1 MGIENFFEEENSSEQ
16 ELNFDVKRYLR
27 GIYKRKWI
35 VSGIFFLITIPLLLY
50 IKSQP
55 PEYEAYTWIRFK
67 NYNPERLRLLNED
80 RFTELTSRTFAEKV
94 VAQLGLTI
102 DLIDEDKKNGLMR
115 QDIFSELYTDPNKQ
129 SETGK
134 YLLTIKDSTF
144 VIYYLNQDE
153 NNRSK
158 IASGKISELI
168 DRSFTFN
175 GITFKLNP
183 NILQKCDEVRFSVK
197 GFRSTV
203 KWFQSRVQ
211 VSMGRGGTLMRIQ
224 MVHDNPQI
232 VASMVNS
239 LANIFLE
246 ESISFE
252 KRNTKLRKQTIKN
265 RLQVAK
271 KDLDRDQESL
281 RQFQKSHPL
290 SLSTDIQ
297 NNVTELS
304 ALQARQRT
312 IENNKQTV
320 LDFRNKLKD
329 FDKNTITP
337 GQEDSEIRFI
347 FREIVKNLLFAG
359 DATMGILSQQ
369 LADAEAERQKLINK
383 GFSVNHRNVVEID
396 QKIVNIQSHILET
409 SSQLIQKN
417 DVKLRELQSQINSI
431 NEEINNL
438 PAEKQRLANLENQ
451 VEISQKI
458 YDDLLIQ
465 SQELQISDAVET
477 KGISILDPALPPDS
491 PKNTS
496 KKRNAMI
503 GVIFAMF
510 FSLSVAVA
518 LELMDKTVKSPDD
531 VKRYLKLDVIGT
543 IPKVEFE
550 NEFDLKDG
558 DKLKRID
565 SQLVTYDYSPTPIGE
580 AYRALRTKIVFSK
593 KTGKIR
599 TLVITSFAA
608 GDGKSFTS
616 ANLAVTLAQHKTNTL
631 LIDSDLRRGV
641 LHNTFGLKKEPG
653 FSNYLMNMARLDDII
668 HETYVPNLTL
678 ISCGSMMPN
687 PSELLGSIQLKR
699 FIEDAKRR
707 FDMILFDS
715 PPLNAATDSVVLGTQ
730 SDGVVLIARADVT
743 NRNVAKQ
750 KLDLFENVPA
760 NVIGVILNGTDTE
773 LAHDG
778 YSYYHY

>member
-1 MGIENFFEEENSSEQ
+1 MDLDNFFEEEKDEQ
-16 ELNFDVKRYLR
+16 EINIDFKRYLY
-27 GIYKRKWI
+27 GIIKRKWI
-35 VSGIFFLITIPLLLY
+35 VLGIFLLMAVPWLLH
-50 IKSQP
+50 IRSQP

-67 NYNPERLRLLNED
+67 NYDPEQLRLLNED
-80 RFTELTSRTFAEKV
+80 RYTELTSRTFAEKV
-94 VAQLGLTI
+94 VAQLGLTV
-102 DLIDEDKKNGLMR
+102 DLTDEEKKDGLMR
-115 QDIFSELYTDPNKQ
+115 QDIFNELYTDPAV
-129 SETGK
+129 EPEAGK
-134 YLLTIKDSTF
+134 YLLTFSDSTF
-144 VIYYLNQDE
+144 TLFRMSRDE
-153 NNRSK
+153 KHKKEIAGGK
-158 IASGKISELI
+158 IADIV
-168 DRSFTFN
+168 DRAFSINGFTFR
-175 GITFKLNP
+175 LNRT
-183 NILQKCDEVRFSVK
+183 ILQKRDEIRFNVKWFRNAVR
-197 GFRSTV
+197 
-203 KWFQSRVQ
+203 WFQSRVQ
-211 VSMGRGGTLMRIQ
+211 VSMGRGGTMMRIR
-224 MVHDNPQI
+224 MVYDNPEI

-239 LANIFLE
+239 LANIFVN
-246 ESISFE
+246 ESISFD
-252 KRNTKLRKQTIKN
+252 KRNAKMKKKTIQEQ
-265 RLQVAK
+265 LLVAK
-271 KDLDRDQESL
+271 KNLDRDQSAL
-281 RQFQKSHPL
+281 QQFQNTHPL
-290 SLSTDIQ
+290 SLSNDIQ
-297 NNVTELS
+297 NNVNQLS
-304 ALQARQRT
+304 ALQTRQRT

-320 LDFRNKLKD
+320 LNFRNKLKD
-329 FDKNTITP
+329 FGKNTITP
-337 GQEDSEIRFI
+337 GQDDSEIRFI
-347 FREIVKNLLFAG
+347 FREIVKNPLFDG

-369 LADAEAERQKLINK
+369 LADAEAERKKYIDK
-383 GFSVNHRNVVEID
+383 GFSVDHKNVLEID
-396 QKIVNIQSHILET
+396 QRIANIQSKILKT

-417 DVKLRELQSQINSI
+417 DVELRRLKRQINAI
-431 NEEINNL
+431 NGEINNL
-438 PAEKQRLANLENQ
+438 PAEKQKLANLENN

-458 YDDLLIQ
+458 YDDLLLK
-465 SQELQISDAVET
+465 SQELQISGAVET
-477 KGISILDPALPPDS
+477 EEISILDPALPPEY

-503 GVIFAMF
+503 GIIFSLF
-510 FSLSVAVA
+510 FSLGVAVVM
-518 LELMDKTVKSPDD
+518 EFMDKTVKSPDD
-531 VKRYLKLDVIGT
+531 VKKYLNLNVIGT

-599 TLVITSFAA
+599 TLVITSFAP

-707 FDMILFDS
+707 YDMIIFDS